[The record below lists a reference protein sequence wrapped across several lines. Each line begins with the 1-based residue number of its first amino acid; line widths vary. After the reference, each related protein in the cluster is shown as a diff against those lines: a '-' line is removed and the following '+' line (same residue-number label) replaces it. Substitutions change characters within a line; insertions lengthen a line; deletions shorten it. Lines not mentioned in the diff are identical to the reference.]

1 MADAITIQS
10 TQQAT
15 SGSNSIMN
23 LWVGMAIIALI
34 IILCMVIIGIIIW
47 FIIKY
52 FKQKNDLLLNI
63 RRARLKMCS
72 IHKELPAKKRWFIW
86 NIKKN
91 PPIRCAYFDKDKK
104 LNITKPIAYYL
115 GHSYSEE
122 GNMIISFYISTS
134 SYFFLFPKAELLMI
148 NNKEQRTIYFQDKQ
162 TQKEESVQLTLPTS
176 KDIVSINKTPPE
188 IILHHCKG
196 IDIDSSLGM
205 FYLPIIVD
213 NDEKTI
219 DFNAIMMQS
228 IREIATIQMYLDQ
241 LTIQAKTNQLAVK
254 GNPGVRISQQ
264 LGDTNQ
270 TIEQKPY

>member
-1 MADAITIQS
+1 MADAIAIQS
-10 TQQAT
+10 TQAT
-15 SGSNSIMN
+15 QSGGGSS
-23 LWVGMAIIALI
+23 LWIGMAVIALI
-34 IILCMVIIGIIIW
+34 IILVMVIIALIIW

-63 RRARLKMCS
+63 RRARLKMCFV
-72 IHKELPAKKRWFIW
+72 HKELPSKRRWFKWRIS
-86 NIKKN
+86 KN
-91 PPIRCAYFDKDKK
+91 PPIRCMYFDKEKK
-104 LNITKPIAYYL
+104 LHITKPIAYYL
-115 GHSYSEE
+115 GHSLSEE
-122 GNMIISFYISTS
+122 GNMIISFYIPTS
-134 SYFFLFPKAELLMI
+134 NYFFIFPKAELLMI
-148 NNKEQRTIYFQDKQ
+148 NNKEQRTIYYQDKQ
-162 TQKEESVQLTLPTS
+162 TQKEEKIELKLPTS

-188 IILHHCKG
+188 VILHHCKG

-205 FYLPIIVD
+205 FYLPVITGA
-213 NDEKTI
+213 DERTI
-219 DFNAIMMQS
+219 DLNAVMMQS